1 MTNIV
6 HLFPNNT
13 LDIKYVFEVVDELA
27 DAALKK
33 HGLERGPVWLLAA
46 HDIANEICPRKKLVP
61 LSKQGF
67 HFTATLMNT
76 FQFRIDSVVL
86 GRDHLANQYD
96 LAENV
101 AKHGLLPTEDEY
113 NARQPP
119 VES

>member
-1 MTNIV
+1 MSNIV
-6 HLFPNNT
+6 QLFPDNT
-13 LDIKYVFEVVDELA
+13 LGIKYVFEVVDELA

-33 HGLERGPVWLLAA
+33 HGLERGPIWLLAA
-46 HDIANEICPRKKLVP
+46 HDIAEEICARKQLAA
-61 LSKQGF
+61 LFKQGF
-67 HFTATLMNT
+67 HFTATLTNT
-76 FQFRIDSVVL
+76 VRFRMGSVVL
-86 GRDHLANQYD
+86 DLDHLANLYD